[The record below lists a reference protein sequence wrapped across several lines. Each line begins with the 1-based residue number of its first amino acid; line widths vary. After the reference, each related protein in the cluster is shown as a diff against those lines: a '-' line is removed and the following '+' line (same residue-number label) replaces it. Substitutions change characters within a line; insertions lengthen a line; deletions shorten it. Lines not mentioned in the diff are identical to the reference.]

1 MYDPGLRMLSKYMR
15 SLIDGAI
22 TNQEQEENINVTTT
36 FPFLITLSFGI

>member
-22 TNQEQEENINVTTT
+22 TNQEKEENINVALKRLRQH
-36 FPFLITLSFGI
+36 FHS